1 MARHQHFVICCCVL
15 AHYHEEYYAINTVL
29 HAFKLTTLLCNSRVT
44 QCSGRMF
51 LKKQHY
57 KIKATF

>member
-1 MARHQHFVICCCVL
+1 MARHQHFVTCCCVL
-15 AHYHEEYYAINTVL
+15 ARYHEEYYAINTVL